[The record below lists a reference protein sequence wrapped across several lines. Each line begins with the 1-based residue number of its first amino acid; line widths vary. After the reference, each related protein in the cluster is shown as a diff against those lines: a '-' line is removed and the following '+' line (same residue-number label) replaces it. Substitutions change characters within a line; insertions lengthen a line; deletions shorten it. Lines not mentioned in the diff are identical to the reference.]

1 MKFEDN
7 IPRLQKTVA
16 DIIWNKKK
24 ITTIGD
30 FFSIVLNN
38 CGKNYFKTPY
48 SKVELVEHLILLI
61 DLLDENLKNQVVNI
75 FFVDF
80 LSDSINFEQY
90 KVEPLIDN
98 HLYNIIKKSDLGYL
112 NKYIFHKE
120 IVQKYINK
128 QHYDLMFNVLDD
140 YSKNLKEDEPGY
152 SLFSLLNYMK
162 MLSLDKPVLKDINDK
177 EREIF
182 INLIDTKKNVALNH
196 LKSIKSEVIFSIVDN
211 PEALTKVFGLFKDG
225 LIENDVQWL
234 HKAYTNKILTL
245 NQEKQNEVLSKL
257 NIEKLY
263 PIIKVEVKDDVV
275 DVRINKNNALLV
287 NYWYGVFRDFYSK
300 QNKNNITNMYN
311 IMNGLVF
318 SLKSFYMRV
327 LDNTLLSSCTNKVI
341 KSEEKTEIVLS
352 FNLTQKALDGYFCEN
367 MGLFFEKSINEIRF
381 QENFSQFEEPVTNL
395 FEEWL
400 MKNSK
405 EMKKPLQKRANKK
418 F

>member
-98 HLYNIIKKSDLGYL
+98 HLYNIVKKSDLGYL

-162 MLSLDKPVLKDINDK
+162 MLSRDKPVLKDINDK

-211 PEALTKVFGLFKDG
+211 PEALTKVFDLFKDG
-225 LIENDVQWL
+225 LSENDVQWL

-245 NQEKQNEVLSKL
+245 NQEKQNEVLSKI

-275 DVRINKNNALLV
+275 DVRINKDNALLV
-287 NYWYGVFRDFYSK
+287 NYWYGVFRDFYSS

-311 IMNGLVF
+311 IMNSLVF
-318 SLKSFYMRV
+318 SLKSFYMKV

-367 MGLFFEKSINEIRF
+367 MGLFFEKSISEIRF
-381 QENFSQFEEPVTNL
+381 QENFSQFEEPVKNL
-395 FEEWL
+395 FEGWL

-405 EMKKPLQKRANKK
+405 EMKKPLQKRVNKK